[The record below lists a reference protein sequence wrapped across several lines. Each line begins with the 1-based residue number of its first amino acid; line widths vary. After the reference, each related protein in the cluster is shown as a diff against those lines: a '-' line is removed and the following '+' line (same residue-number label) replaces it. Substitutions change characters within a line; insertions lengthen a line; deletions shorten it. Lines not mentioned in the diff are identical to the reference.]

1 MPLAALLERVSL
13 TFRRQ
18 SVPAHSGVVTFDLG
32 PATGYPLKLHLSTWQ
47 SDEPFRWESEAD
59 SVTIASGA
67 FLEPPGIAWEL
78 LLATEGEALLQGMP
92 VSVRKVIASAP
103 FLGVELAQVCGQLQA
118 ARDLAST
125 SPLLLILLVDRASA
139 TGMPQAD
146 FAEWLTQKQAV
157 LCAAVD
163 LPASKATAKLLS
175 RCTLRPMIRRELL
188 ELKRCLNTPQGT
200 ALLRHHAPL
209 CLEHFIFLSHYEG
222 TYWPGLL
229 PVVDGIL
236 ENQRSQ
242 PGQSVWLHRQLADIE
257 GMLGDDRQALRRVM
271 SLEAFQRLHDR
282 LLDHFN
288 DQINQVGRAKLA
300 SELRVQYGGY
310 PPAPIPG
317 HEDILPITSWE
328 ALLQEGQRM
337 GHCVGSYHKSVAAG
351 RVAIYHLRA
360 PEAVTIAISPQADGW
375 VLREAKARFNEM
387 PTGDAMR
394 RIGQWMDQLTD
405 T

>member
-1 MPLAALLERVSL
+1 MPLATCLERLSFP
-13 TFRRQ
+13 FRRQ
-18 SVPAHSGVVTFDLG
+18 SMPAHPGRVAFDLE
-32 PATGYPLKLHLSTWQ
+32 PAIGYPLKLHLAPWQ
-47 SDEPFRWESEAD
+47 SGEPFRWESEAD
-59 SVTIASGA
+59 SVPVASGA

-78 LLATEGEALLQGMP
+78 LLATEGEALMRGMP
-92 VSVRKVIASAP
+92 ETVRKVIVTAP
-103 FLGVELAQVCGQLQA
+103 FLGVELAQVCGHLEA

-125 SPLLLILLVDRASA
+125 SPLLLILLVDRASS
-139 TGMPQAD
+139 TGMSRAD
-146 FAEWLTQKQAV
+146 FTECLTQKQAM

-175 RCTLRPMIRRELL
+175 RCALRPMIRRELL
-188 ELKRCLNTPQGT
+188 ELKRCLNTPQDT

-222 TYWPGLL
+222 PYWPGLL

-236 ENQRSQ
+236 ENQRPR
-242 PGQSVWLHRQLADIE
+242 PGQSAWLHRQLADIE
-257 GMLGDDRQALRRVM
+257 GMLGDNRQALRRVM

-317 HEDILPITSWE
+317 HGDIVPITSWE

-337 GHCVGSYHKSVAAG
+337 SHCVGSYHKAVAAG
-351 RVAIYHLRA
+351 RMAIYHLSV

-375 VLREAKARFNEM
+375 VLREAKARYNEM
-387 PTGDAMR
+387 PSEIATS
-394 RIGQWMDQLTD
+394 RIAEWLG
-405 T
+405 